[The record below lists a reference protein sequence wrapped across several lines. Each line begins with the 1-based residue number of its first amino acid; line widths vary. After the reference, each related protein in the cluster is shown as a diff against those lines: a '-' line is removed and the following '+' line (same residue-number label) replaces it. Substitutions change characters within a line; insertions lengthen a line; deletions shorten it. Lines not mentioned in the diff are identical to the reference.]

1 MFRKAKEK
9 FYGLTATNIKA
20 SSMRVL
26 RMVKVTA
33 AVMVVMMS
41 SGRRSVHTVLPA
53 VAGNGWGC
61 DARW

>member
-26 RMVKVTA
+26 RMVKV
-33 AVMVVMMS
+33 
-41 SGRRSVHTVLPA
+41 RRPSLKI
-53 VAGNGWGC
+53 
-61 DARW
+61 